1 MKQIITIQHT
11 QSVHHTNGMVG
22 SWTDWHLTEAGRVQA
37 ERIARRIMPHLQ
49 GKTWTLY
56 SSDLLRARET
66 AAPLAEMLNVA
77 PILRSELRERNLGPA
92 VGRSVQWLRENLEMQ
107 ERTVDDRL
115 FRAEVGL
122 CPTNESVCLQRPS
135 VGCARPC
142 AGWRP
147 IAESRRDAWN
157 RLAPF
162 FKEIMASEDENIIL
176 VSHGDLLSIFN
187 AMWLGLP
194 VEALNSLD
202 LYGMAG
208 GVSFF
213 HVAEDRADP
222 GTARGK
228 RVIRR
233 LSDMSFVSE

>member
-11 QSVHHTNGMVG
+11 QSEHHVNGMVG
-22 SWTDWHLTEAGRVQA
+22 SWTDWHLTDHGRAQA
-37 ERIARRIMPHLQ
+37 ERIAGRLAPMLSEKR
-49 GKTWTLY
+49 WTIY

-66 AAPLAEMLNVA
+66 AAPLAQALGVE

-92 VGRSVQWLRENLEMQ
+92 VGKSVQWLRENLEMQ

-115 FRAEVGL
+115 FRE
-122 CPTNESVCLQRPS
+122 
-135 VGCARPC
+135 
-142 AGWRP
+142 
-147 IAESRRDAWN
+147 AESRRDAWN

-162 FKEIMASEDENIIL
+162 FGEILQSQEENIIL

-187 AMWLGLP
+187 VMWLGLP
-194 VEALNSLD
+194 VEAMNGID

-208 GVSFF
+208 GVSFL

-222 GTARGK
+222 GTTKGK

-233 LSDMSFVSE
+233 LSDMSFVAE